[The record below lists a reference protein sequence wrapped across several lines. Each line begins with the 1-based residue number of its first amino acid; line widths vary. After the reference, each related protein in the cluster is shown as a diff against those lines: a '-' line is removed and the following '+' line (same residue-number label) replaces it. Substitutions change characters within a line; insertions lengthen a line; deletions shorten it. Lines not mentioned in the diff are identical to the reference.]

1 MTTKG
6 WSAIFLLSAALWASV
21 ATAEKAFF
29 EADGV
34 KIHYTDEGRGVPVL
48 LIHGF
53 TGDIERTWR
62 QRGVIEG
69 LVRAGYRVIAYDNR
83 AHGESDKPR
92 EPEKYGLEMV
102 EDGRRM
108 LDHLEIE
115 QAHIV
120 GYSMGSRIAIKFRE
134 VHPRRFLTVT
144 LGGFGWPLPP
154 RERSVEELETT
165 LRTRGLLDVMDPVA
179 LAVVRSRFT
188 ELAVDERSLRANKVP
203 ALVLVGDE
211 DFLYPAA
218 QSLAETISN
227 VEMKVVPGTHGTA
240 LASEEFI
247 NGLLDFLGRHDPQPK
262 TN

>member
-1 MTTKG
+1 MTTNG
-6 WSAIFLLSAALWASV
+6 RTV
-21 ATAEKAFF
+21 ATAESNFF
-29 EADGV
+29 DSNGV

-53 TGDIERTWR
+53 NGNIDRTWR
-62 QRGVIEG
+62 QRGVIDG
-69 LVRAGYRVIAYDNR
+69 LIAAGYRVIAYDNR
-83 AHGESDKPR
+83 AHGESDKPL

-115 QAHIV
+115 RAHVV

-134 VHPRRFLTVT
+134 VHPSRFLSVT
-144 LGGFGWPLPP
+144 LGGFGSLPP
-154 RERSVEELETT
+154 RERSVEDLETT
-165 LRTRGLLDVMDPVA
+165 LRSRGLLDVMNPVA
-179 LAVVRSRFT
+179 LAVVRSRFS

-247 NGLLDFLGRHDPQPK
+247 NGLLDFIGRHDPQPK